1 MSDTGG
7 SAPQPLHA
15 EFPPLLALW
24 DETRGPRPLP
34 LWRDFRPER
43 MAWEIFGR
51 LFLVEVI
58 APAMTEAA
66 PPAFRYGL
74 IGEELVDT
82 FGRRATGRMIGS
94 DLFSDEGE
102 AAIAFHAEIVRRR
115 RPCLGRGYA
124 AWAGGRLRYED
135 LYLPFARQE
144 GGDVSVIVGAMRFFG
159 RRPEGQSAS
168 VNEVSWQEV
177 DWF

>member
-1 MSDTGG
+1 MSPAGG
-7 SAPQPLHA
+7 IVREPLHP

-24 DETRGPRPLP
+24 DETRGLRPLP

-43 MAWEIFGR
+43 MHWEIFGR
-51 LFLVEVI
+51 LFLVEVSED
-58 APAMTEAA
+58 T

-74 IGEELVDT
+74 VGEQIVDT
-82 FGRRATGRMIGS
+82 FGRRATGRLIGS
-94 DLFSDEGE
+94 DLFKDEGE

-115 RPCLGRGYA
+115 RPCLGQGYA

-135 LYLPFARQE
+135 LYLPFARHE
-144 GGDVSVIVGAMRFFG
+144 GGSVAVIVGAMRFFG